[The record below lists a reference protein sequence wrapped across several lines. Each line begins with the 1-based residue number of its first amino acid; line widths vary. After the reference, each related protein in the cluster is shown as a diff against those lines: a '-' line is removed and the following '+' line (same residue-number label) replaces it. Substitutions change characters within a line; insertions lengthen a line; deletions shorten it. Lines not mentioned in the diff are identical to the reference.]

1 MAGLVPAIHVF
12 NIHWAMKKW
21 MPATGAGM
29 TASFSG
35 MINVAERKQ
44 TTAAAEAARWLESA
58 ETALRRE
65 DMSAAA
71 ELFLPDGL
79 WRDVLAFTWN
89 IQTMSGRAAIEEM
102 LQKTVARTQ
111 PKNFHIPSR
120 RTPPRWVTRAGT
132 EAIET
137 LFEFETM
144 WGPANGAL
152 RLVPDT
158 HSVLRA
164 WTLNTNLHE
173 LRGHEEEF
181 RRRPEPDSTR
191 DFGAENW
198 SDRLAKAR
206 TYTNRDP
213 AVIVVGGG
221 QAGLSIAAR
230 LHQLGIDT
238 LIVDRHERVGDNWR
252 TRYHSLTLHNEVHVN
267 HLPYLPFPPTFPVYI
282 PKDKLAN
289 WFESYVEAL
298 ELNFWTG
305 TELVGGSY
313 DEQRGEWRVTL
324 RQQDGG
330 ERVMRPRHLI
340 FATGVSSIPYT
351 PDLPGLDAFKGTK
364 VHSGDFKHA
373 EKWKGRKALVL
384 GTGTSGHDVAQE
396 LQAHGAQVTMIQR
409 SKTYVVSL
417 KEAQSVY
424 AIYSEGIPFDDCD
437 LLATSFPYPV
447 LQRSYQLSTARGREV
462 DKALLEALGKRGF
475 RLHFGEDETGF
486 QMMYLRRGGGYYFNV
501 GCSDLIVSGAI
512 DLLQYADIDSFVAEG
527 ARLRDGR
534 FVPADL
540 LVLATGY
547 KNQQETVRV
556 YLGDE
561 IADRIGPVWGFDDGG
576 ELRNM
581 WRRTA
586 QPGLWFT
593 AGSLAQCRI
602 FSRYLALQ
610 IKASE
615 VGLLH

>member
-1 MAGLVPAIHVF
+1 M
-12 NIHWAMKKW
+12 M
-21 MPATGAGM
+21 
-29 TASFSG
+29 
-35 MINVAERKQ
+35 NVAERKQ
-44 TTAAAEAARWLESA
+44 TTALADAQRWLDSFG
-58 ETALRRE
+58 TALKAQ
-65 DMSAAA
+65 DAAA
-71 ELFLPDGL
+71 AAALFLPDGL

-89 IQTMSGRAAIEEM
+89 IQTMAGRPAIEALLRET
-102 LQKTVARTQ
+102 LACTQ
-111 PKNFHIPSR
+111 AKNFHIPQK

-132 EAIET
+132 EAIEA

-144 WGPANGAL
+144 SGPGNGVL

-158 HSVLRA
+158 QGRLRA

-181 RRRPEPDSTR
+181 RRRAEPDSTR

-198 SDRLAKAR
+198 SDRLAQVRA
-206 TYTNRDP
+206 YTDRDP
-213 AVIVVGGG
+213 TVIVVGGG

-252 TRYHSLTLHNEVHVN
+252 KRYHSLTLHNEVHVN

-289 WFESYVEAL
+289 WFESYVEAM

-305 TELVGGSY
+305 TELVAGSY
-313 DEQRGEWRVTL
+313 DHKRRTWHVTL
-324 RQQDGG
+324 RQADGT
-330 ERVMRPRHLI
+330 ECIVQPRHLI

-351 PDLPGLDAFKGTK
+351 PSLPGLDAFAGTK
-364 VHSGDFKHA
+364 VHSGDFKDA
-373 EKWKGRKALVL
+373 KKWKGRKALVL

-396 LQAHGAQVTMIQR
+396 LHAHGAEVTMIQR

-424 AIYSEGIPFDDCD
+424 AIYSEGIPFEDCD

-447 LQRSYQLSTARGREV
+447 LQRSYQLSTAKGRQV
-462 DKALLEALGKRGF
+462 DKALLDALEKRGF

-501 GCSDLIVSGAI
+501 GCSDLIISDAI
-512 DLLQYADIDSFVAEG
+512 GLLQFSDFDTFVPEG
-527 ARLRDGR
+527 ARLRNGR
-534 FVPADL
+534 VMPAEL

-593 AGSLAQCRI
+593 AGSLAQYRI

-610 IKASE
+610 IKAME
-615 VGLLH
+615 LGLLH